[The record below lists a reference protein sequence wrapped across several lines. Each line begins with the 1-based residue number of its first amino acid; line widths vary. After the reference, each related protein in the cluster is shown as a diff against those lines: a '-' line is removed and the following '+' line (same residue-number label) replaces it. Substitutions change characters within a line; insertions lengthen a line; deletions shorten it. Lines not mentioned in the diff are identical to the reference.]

1 MIVIIPTR
9 RSISLEYLLPALEA
23 GARIIVVDDTPGTV
37 NIDHPQVEVY
47 NWSDKERIAGP
58 WIDAFPGLNGAC
70 MSFGFLLAWRDA
82 GDDEQILTLG
92 DDCRLDLPEF
102 VSRMRSALS
111 PRLVPVAESVGRY
124 INYIELIEDCPK
136 DLFTRGFPYTERVNH
151 SPFEIGEPVM
161 ASPAFNLGLFRS
173 IQDINAID
181 KIRNGDSIISNM
193 DFRCPSVLIPS
204 GKLVSVSSGNMQFL
218 RRLIPAVYQL
228 PMHYE
233 VAPNWVISRF
243 GDIWAGFIL
252 KSLMDK
258 AGDAFTI
265 GDPWVHHVLPG
276 DVTINIWKEHIGI
289 IVNEAFVQLLDDSL
303 SEVRIGRYEY
313 MVRDLAEAFERR
325 VHSCPVLLAPYIRH
339 LCKAWKSWS
348 GALGT

>member
-1 MIVIIPTR
+1 
-9 RSISLEYLLPALEA
+9 
-23 GARIIVVDDTPGTV
+23 
-37 NIDHPQVEVY
+37 
-47 NWSDKERIAGP
+47 
-58 WIDAFPGLNGAC
+58 
-70 MSFGFLLAWRDA
+70 
-82 GDDEQILTLG
+82 
-92 DDCRLDLPEF
+92 
-102 VSRMRSALS
+102 
-111 PRLVPVAESVGRY
+111 
-124 INYIELIEDCPK
+124 
-136 DLFTRGFPYTERVNH
+136 
-151 SPFEIGEPVM
+151 
-161 ASPAFNLGLFRS
+161 
-173 IQDINAID
+173 
-181 KIRNGDSIISNM
+181 
-193 DFRCPSVLIPS
+193 
-204 GKLVSVSSGNMQFL
+204 
-218 RRLIPAVYQL
+218 
-228 PMHYE
+228 MHYE